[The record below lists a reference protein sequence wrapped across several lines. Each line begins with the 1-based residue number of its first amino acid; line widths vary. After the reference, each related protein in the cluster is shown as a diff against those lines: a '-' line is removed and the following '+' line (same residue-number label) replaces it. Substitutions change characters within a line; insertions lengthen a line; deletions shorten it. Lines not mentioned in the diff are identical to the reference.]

1 MTYRAQPP
9 GPTQQ
14 EAAPALSEGVIWFVG
29 QVRGSGKRR
38 RESARGSGRV
48 DVRGGG
54 ASLSS
59 SASPR
64 SSGTHTGKLL
74 ELCTSETPERERAQT
89 SRINIISLLRSS
101 VDMQKKILTDKS
113 MQKMPAVGHE
123 ALTRFR
129 GDNTLSLC

>member
-1 MTYRAQPP
+1 M
-9 GPTQQ
+9 
-14 EAAPALSEGVIWFVG
+14 
-29 QVRGSGKRR
+29 VRGSGEGEREEAPGVCEGQRPGRR
-38 RESARGSGRV
+38 P
-48 DVRGGG
+48 GG

-129 GDNTLSLC
+129 RDNTLSLC

>member
-38 RESARGSGRV
+38 QESARGSGRV
-48 DVRGGG
+48 DVRGG

-74 ELCTSETPERERAQT
+74 ELCTSETPERERAQA

-129 GDNTLSLC
+129 RDNTLSLC

>member
-38 RESARGSGRV
+38 QESARGRGRV
-48 DVRGGG
+48 DVRGG

-64 SSGTHTGKLL
+64 SSGTHTGKLP
-74 ELCTSETPERERAQT
+74 ELCTSETPEREREHRRAGST
-89 SRINIISLLRSS
+89 SFHFYDRPSTCR
-101 VDMQKKILTDKS
+101 K
-113 MQKMPAVGHE
+113 
-123 ALTRFR
+123 RF
-129 GDNTLSLC
+129 